1 MARGIIRKMIR
12 GAAEAGVPML
22 QEQHRNNI
30 LQNRETAMARIQ
42 NQYRTQDREA
52 EQSFTADQNA
62 MDREQR
68 AGEFEANRADAAE
81 GRAIQREGLE
91 IDRERLDQTAQQLAQ
106 TLEQGKFGIIE
117 AQRLRGIND
126 VITNPDSTPEQLDR
140 AITMLQNLK
149 NTDPEKFSAITL
161 YGEPDE
167 YGVQPRTSGVMS
179 SRTGQITPAS
189 PPGAGSGASNI
200 PQGAIDLLL
209 SDPSG
214 DAVREFDEI
223 FGSGAAARYLQR

>member
-1 MARGIIRKMIR
+1 
-12 GAAEAGVPML
+12 
-22 QEQHRNNI
+22 
-30 LQNRETAMARIQ
+30 
-42 NQYRTQDREA
+42 
-52 EQSFTADQNA
+52 
-62 MDREQR
+62 
-68 AGEFEANRADAAE
+68 
-81 GRAIQREGLE
+81 
-91 IDRERLDQTAQQLAQ
+91 
-106 TLEQGKFGIIE
+106 
-117 AQRLRGIND
+117 
-126 VITNPDSTPEQLDR
+126 
-140 AITMLQNLK
+140 MLQNLK

>member
-68 AGEFEANRADAAE
+68 TGEFEANRADAAE

-126 VITNPDSTPEQLDR
+126 VITNPDSTPEQLDQ

-149 NTDPEKFSAITL
+149 NTDPDRYSFLKLSGGFDEPEKVVRAN
-161 YGEPDE
+161 
-167 YGVQPRTSGVMS
+167 Q
-179 SRTGQITPAS
+179 RTGVSEIVNFNNSDGQGFSEEDIRAVLE
-189 PPGAGSGASNI
+189 AN
-200 PQGAIDLLL
+200 PQGTREQAI
-209 SDPSG
+209 
-214 DAVREFDEI
+214 
-223 FGSGAAARYLQR
+223 RYLEMIGRKSPN

>member
-81 GRAIQREGLE
+81 GRAIQREGLRD
-91 IDRERLDQTAQQLAQ
+91 IHGRISYRPPPTR
-106 TLEQGKFGIIE
+106 I
-117 AQRLRGIND
+117 
-126 VITNPDSTPEQLDR
+126 VSP
-140 AITMLQNLK
+140 TM
-149 NTDPEKFSAITL
+149 
-161 YGEPDE
+161 
-167 YGVQPRTSGVMS
+167 
-179 SRTGQITPAS
+179 
-189 PPGAGSGASNI
+189 
-200 PQGAIDLLL
+200 
-209 SDPSG
+209 
-214 DAVREFDEI
+214 
-223 FGSGAAARYLQR
+223 

>member
-68 AGEFEANRADAAE
+68 AGERPRHERGVGGGFGAA
-81 GRAIQREGLE
+81 G
-91 IDRERLDQTAQQLAQ
+91 
-106 TLEQGKFGIIE
+106 
-117 AQRLRGIND
+117 QRLHGGR
-126 VITNPDSTPEQLDR
+126 
-140 AITMLQNLK
+140 
-149 NTDPEKFSAITL
+149 F
-161 YGEPDE
+161 
-167 YGVQPRTSGVMS
+167 
-179 SRTGQITPAS
+179 
-189 PPGAGSGASNI
+189 
-200 PQGAIDLLL
+200 
-209 SDPSG
+209 
-214 DAVREFDEI
+214 
-223 FGSGAAARYLQR
+223 

>member
-1 MARGIIRKMIR
+1 MN
-12 GAAEAGVPML
+12 
-22 QEQHRNNI
+22 HY
-30 LQNRETAMARIQ
+30 
-42 NQYRTQDREA
+42 YRTQDREA

-68 AGEFEANRADAAE
+68 TGEFEANRADAAE
-81 GRAIQREGLE
+81 GRAIQREGLQ

-126 VITNPDSTPEQLDR
+126 VITNPDSTPEQLDQ

-161 YGEPDE
+161 YGEADDF
-167 YGVQPRTSGVMS
+167 GVQPRTSGVMS
-179 SRTGQITPAS
+179 SRTGQIKSRRRDQLGDQVVDLLGRAAV
-189 PPGAGSGASNI
+189 GH
-200 PQGAIDLLL
+200 AIDTDLERRA
-209 SDPSG
+209 G
-214 DAVREFDEI
+214 GERADEI
-223 FGSGAAARYLQR
+223 EVGDLPCGHQAPPL